1 MQIVHF
7 SDLHIGVENYGR
19 LDPSTGLSTRM
30 GDFLS
35 ALDELVEYCLDN
47 EVDLVLFAGDAFKS
61 REPKQTQQREFAK
74 RIARLANAGVQVF
87 LLVGN
92 HDLPYALAQATAV
105 EIYHT
110 LEIENVTVADRVGTW
125 RINTKSGPVQVVGL
139 PWPRRSVLLTRDMIR
154 NLTFDQIN
162 DRLQR
167 LLTDLL
173 RKEADALDPSVPA
186 VLTAHVTVAQATVGS
201 ERSMMIGNDHV
212 LLLSNVAL
220 PQFEYVG
227 LGHIHKTQVLTESPP
242 VVYSGSMQRVDF
254 SEEKDPKG
262 FYVIDVDA
270 ALPQGKR
277 VTDYRFQPI
286 QARPFLTIDVDIPP
300 DDPDP
305 TSTIVRRVQD
315 SAVADAVVRLRI
327 KVAAELEPMIIDS
340 EIKKALASAHFVA
353 SIGREVDRTRTFR
366 LEGQAIDGMTSLDA
380 LKAYLEASAEGR
392 GWSKSQ
398 VGEMLALGEELIRE
412 SEESKS

>member
-1 MQIVHF
+1 MRIVHF

-35 ALDELVEYCLDN
+35 ALDELVEYCLGS

-74 RIARLANAGVQVF
+74 RVARLANAGVQVF

-92 HDLPYALAQATAV
+92 HDLPYALAQATAI

-110 LEIENVTVADRVGTW
+110 LEVENVTVADRVGTW
-125 RINTKSGPVQVVGL
+125 RISTRSGPVQVVGL

-162 DRLQR
+162 GRMQE

-173 RKEADALDPSVPA
+173 HKEAEALDLSVPA
-186 VLTAHVTVAQATVGS
+186 VLAAHVTVAQATVGS

-220 PQFEYVG
+220 PQFEYVA

-242 VVYSGSMQRVDF
+242 VVYSGSLQRVDF
-254 SEEKDPKG
+254 SEEQDPKG
-262 FYVIDVDA
+262 FYVVDIDTT
-270 ALPQGKR
+270 LRQGER
-277 VTDYRFQPI
+277 VTDYRFQPV
-286 QARPFLTIDVDIPP
+286 QARPFLTIDVDIAQN
-300 DDPDP
+300 DTDP
-305 TSTIVRRVQD
+305 TSTIVRRIQD

-340 EIKKALASAHFVA
+340 EIRKALAPAHFVA
-353 SIGREVDRTRTFR
+353 SISREVDRTRAFR
-366 LEGQAIDGMTSLDA
+366 LDGQAIDGMTSLDA
-380 LKAYLEASAEGR
+380 LKAYMDASVESR

-398 VGEMLALGEELIRE
+398 VDEMMALGEELIRE
-412 SEESKS
+412 SEESKY

>member
-1 MQIVHF
+1 MRIVHF

-35 ALDELVEYCLDN
+35 ALDELVEYSLGND
-47 EVDLVLFAGDAFKS
+47 VDLVLFAGDAFKS

-92 HDLPYALAQATAV
+92 HDLPYAPAQATAL

-110 LEIENVTVADRVGTW
+110 LEIENVTVVDRIGT
-125 RINTKSGPVQVVGL
+125 RLIGTKSGPVQVVGL
-139 PWPRRSVLLTRDMIR
+139 PWPRRSTLLARDMIR

-162 DRLQR
+162 DRMQE
-167 LLTDLL
+167 LLTELL
-173 RKEADALDPSVPA
+173 KKEVDALDPSIPA

-212 LLLSNVAL
+212 LLLSTVAQ
-220 PQFEYVG
+220 PQLEYVG
-227 LGHIHKTQVLTESPP
+227 LGHIHKTQVLSESPP

-262 FYVIDVDA
+262 FYVVDVDP
-270 ALPQGKR
+270 ALPQGER
-277 VTDYRFQPI
+277 VTGYRFEQVR
-286 QARPFLTIDVDIPP
+286 ARSFLTIDVDIAP

-305 TSTIVRRVQD
+305 TSTIVRRIQD
-315 SAVADAVVRLRI
+315 SDVDDAVVRLRI
-327 KVAAELEPMIIDS
+327 QVSAELEPMIIDS
-340 EIKKALASAHFVA
+340 EIRKALAPAHFVA
-353 SIGREVDRTRTFR
+353 SISREVDRSRTFR
-366 LEGQAIDGMTSLDA
+366 LEGRAIDGMTARDA
-380 LKAYLEASAEGR
+380 LKAYLDASSESR

-398 VGEMLALGEELIRE
+398 VDEILTLGEELIRE
-412 SEESKS
+412 YGESRG

>member
-1 MQIVHF
+1 MRIVHF

-19 LDPSTGLSTRM
+19 LDPITGLSTRM

-35 ALDELVEYCLDN
+35 ALDELVEFSLGND
-47 EVDLVLFAGDAFKS
+47 VDLVLFAGDAFKS

-74 RIARLANAGVQVF
+74 RIAKLANAGVQVF

-92 HDLPYALAQATAV
+92 HDLPYALAQATAI

-110 LEIENVTVADRVGTW
+110 LEVENVVVADRVGTW
-125 RINTKSGPVQVVGL
+125 WIDTKSGPVQVVGL
-139 PWPRRSVLLTRDMIR
+139 PWPRRSVLLARDMIR
-154 NLTFDQIN
+154 SLTFDQIN
-162 DRLQR
+162 DRMQI
-167 LLTDLL
+167 LLTQLL
-173 RKEADALDPSVPA
+173 QNEAEALDPSVPA
-186 VLTAHVTVAQATVGS
+186 VLAAHVTVAQATVGS

-220 PQFEYVG
+220 PQFEYVA

-262 FYVIDVDA
+262 FYVIDVDT
-270 ALPQGKR
+270 ALSQGER
-277 VTDYRFQPI
+277 VTEYRFQTVK
-286 QARPFLTIDVDIPP
+286 ARPFLTIDVDISS

-305 TSTIVRRVQD
+305 TSSIVRRIQD
-315 SAVADAVVRLRI
+315 SEVADAVVRLRV

-340 EIKKALASAHFVA
+340 EIRKALARAHFVA

-366 LEGQAIDGMTSLDA
+366 LEGRAIDGMTSLDA
-380 LKAYLEASAEGR
+380 LKAYLDASADDR
-392 GWSKSQ
+392 GWSRAQ
-398 VGEMLALGEELIRE
+398 VKEMLELGQELIRE

>member
-1 MQIVHF
+1 MRIVHF

-19 LDPSTGLSTRM
+19 LDPTTGLSTRM

-35 ALDELVEYCLDN
+35 ALDELVEYSLGND
-47 EVDLVLFAGDAFKS
+47 VDLVLFAGDAFKS

-74 RIARLANAGVQVF
+74 RIAKLTNGGVQVF

-92 HDLPYALAQATAV
+92 HDLPYALAQATAI

-110 LEIENVTVADRVGTW
+110 LEVQNVVVADRVGTW
-125 RINTKSGPVQVVGL
+125 RIDTKSGPVQVVGL
-139 PWPRRSVLLTRDMIR
+139 PWPRRSVLLTRDMIK

-162 DRLQR
+162 DRMQD

-173 RKEADALDPSVPA
+173 RKEADSLDPSVPA
-186 VLTAHVTVAQATVGS
+186 VLAAHVTVAQATVGS

-220 PQFEYVG
+220 PQFEYVA
-227 LGHIHKTQVLTESPP
+227 LGHIHKTQVLAESPP

-262 FYVIDVDA
+262 FYIVDVDTGR
-270 ALPQGKR
+270 PQGSR
-277 VTDYRFQPI
+277 VTEYRFQPV
-286 QARPFLTIDVDIPP
+286 QARPFLTIDVDIAT

-305 TSTIVRRVQD
+305 TSTIVRRIQD
-315 SAVADAVVRLRI
+315 SAITDAVVRLRI
-327 KVAAELEPMIIDS
+327 KVTAELEAMIIDS
-340 EIKKALASAHFVA
+340 EIRKALAPAHFVA

-366 LEGQAIDGMTSLDA
+366 LEGRAIDGMTSLDA
-380 LKAYLEASAEGR
+380 LKAYLDASAEDR

-398 VGEMLALGEELIRE
+398 VDEMLALGEDLIRE